1 MEYRKLGRTD
11 MDVSVVALGCWAL
24 AGGFNWGP
32 QDEAD
37 SVAAVHAALDADINF
52 FDTAE
57 GYGEGSTS
65 EKILGKALPARRHD
79 FVIAT
84 KVSSTHLVP
93 ADVHKACDASLKR
106 LRTDIIDLY
115 QIHWP
120 SRTVPLA
127 DTLGALDEL
136 KDAGKIRAFG
146 VSNFGPQDLGEL
158 LAISRPETNQ
168 LPYNLLWR
176 AIEHDVQAMCAG
188 NGTEN
193 ENETGIGIICYSP
206 ILQGLLLG
214 KFNSADE
221 VPADRARTKHFSKDR
236 PQTRHGQSGREEET
250 FAVVRAIGKIAQRVG
265 LPMGDVALAWVLA
278 QKGVTS
284 VLAGARNPEQ
294 VKQNARAADVQLGA
308 DVLDDLNAATEGLKT
323 AFGANADMWASRY
336 R

>member
-1 MEYRKLGRTD
+1 MPRSFMMEYRKLGRTD

-57 GYGEGSTS
+57 GYGEGGTS
-65 EKILGKALPARRHD
+65 EQILGKALPARRQD
-79 FVIAT
+79 VVIAT

-176 AIEHDVQAMCAG
+176 AIEHDVQAMC
-188 NGTEN
+188 TET
-193 ENETGIGIICYSP
+193 ETEAEIGIGIICYCP

-236 PQTRHGQSGREEET
+236 PQTRHGQPGREEHGEKLVPEGEWHNPPQPEGAVHHRDET
-250 FAVVRAIGKIAQRVG
+250 ANHQQRG
-265 LPMGDVALAWVLA
+265 
-278 QKGVTS
+278 
-284 VLAGARNPEQ
+284 
-294 VKQNARAADVQLGA
+294 
-308 DVLDDLNAATEGLKT
+308 
-323 AFGANADMWASRY
+323 
-336 R
+336 